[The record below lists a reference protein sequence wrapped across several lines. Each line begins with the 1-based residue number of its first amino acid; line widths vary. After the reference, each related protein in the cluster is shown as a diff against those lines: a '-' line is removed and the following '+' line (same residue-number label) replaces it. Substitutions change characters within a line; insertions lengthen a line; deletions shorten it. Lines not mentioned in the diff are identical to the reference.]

1 MKRKFLLLAIF
12 SVSTLVACGG
22 NTSSLVNSSVS
33 ISSGSSAASSELSTA
48 SSPSVSVSSESSSS
62 VAPSVSSV
70 APSVSSVAP
79 SSESVS
85 SSEPSVTP
93 STSEEAKTGLT
104 EEELALFA
112 LGFEANVTYSKDYG
126 DYDFSSYLA
135 KVKVAKDVIIVDEYS
150 GDSFDELTE
159 ESTPSSHMRYENH
172 DGKLVLADL
181 TIDNSVETTTIYLE
195 DHFTG
200 EPVEGYYSDAY
211 FGNFFTLLTIDD
223 FDEVSETEYS
233 LKVDKVDDD
242 LLRMI
247 PRQLYPVGDTYL
259 ETHEFDIN
267 EKLTSFKLLVED
279 GKISRFEME
288 LEDKV
293 GSYSTNHQKMSGVF
307 VAAGEG
313 IAEKLEPAQE
323 KYPELDEVFEKLR
336 NYNFD
341 VEYQYSEEDWL
352 GDLSKTFEKGQAD
365 GENFAIQS
373 LTEDGEI
380 IKNGAYV
387 QEEEGYLYL
396 TKHEDTYYQDSMLG
410 DGSVVSQILPSFAM
424 SSAFFDLVDGKYVLD
439 TSNLDLARGYESAFY
454 KSSTEDTMHA
464 LLDFN
469 IVIEDDKITFT
480 NYREGYNATA
490 KAVYTNIGQVATL
503 DLNYLDNSDD
513 LTWSE
518 LLDGNQNS
526 LNDLLKYISKED
538 LDSLPTIGGIHSS
551 GTITFSYDGSPTIE
565 VPYFSEDDGNEC
577 LKSILEKFTS
587 DVNFEAVEDTYAD
600 GLFKS
605 KSIVNSD
612 NQHLMVEISKSYS
625 NTIDFSLS
633 FE

>member
-33 ISSGSSAASSELSTA
+33 FSSGSSSISSSISSA
-48 SSPSVSVSSESSSS
+48 SSPSVSTVSSSS
-62 VAPSVSSV
+62 A

-79 SSESVS
+79 SSEPVSSAVS
-85 SSEPSVTP
+85 SSIS
-93 STSEEAKTGLT
+93 STSEETKTGLT

-112 LGFEANVTYSKDYG
+112 LGFEADVTYSKDYG

-135 KVKVAKDVIIVDEYS
+135 KVKVSDDVIIVDEYS
-150 GDSFDELTE
+150 GDSFDEVTE
-159 ESTPSSHMRYENH
+159 DTAPSSHMRYENH

-181 TIDNSVETTTIYLE
+181 TIDNLVETTTLYLE
-195 DHFTG
+195 DPFTG
-200 EPVEGYYSDAY
+200 EPVEGYFSDAY

-223 FDEVSETEYS
+223 FNEVSKSEYS
-233 LKVDKVDDD
+233 LNLDKVDDD

-267 EKLTSFKLLVED
+267 EKLTSFKLFLEN
-279 GKISRFEME
+279 GNISRFEME

-313 IAEKLEPAQE
+313 IAEKLQPAE
-323 KYPELDEVFEKLR
+323 AKYPELDDALAKLR

-352 GDLSKTFEKGQAD
+352 GDLTKTFEKGQAD
-365 GENFAIQS
+365 GESFVIQS
-373 LTEDGEI
+373 LTEDGAI

-387 QEEEGYLYL
+387 QEENGYLYL
-396 TKHEDTYYQDSMLG
+396 TKHDDTYYQDSMLSEG
-410 DGSVVSQILPSFAM
+410 KITSQIFPSFEI

-439 TSNLDLARGYESAFY
+439 SSNLDLARGYESAFY
-454 KSSTEDTMHA
+454 KSSTEDSMHA

-490 KAVYTNIGQVATL
+490 RAIYSNIGKVATL
-503 DLNYLDNSDD
+503 NLNYLDNSDD

-518 LLDGNQNS
+518 LLDGDQ
-526 LNDLLKYISKED
+526 DLLDDLLTFISKED

-551 GTITFSYDGSPTIE
+551 GTISFSYDGTPTID

-577 LKSILEKFTS
+577 LETILAKFTA
-587 DVNFEAVEDTYAD
+587 DENFESIEDSYAD

-612 NQHLMVEISKSYS
+612 NQYLMVEISKSYS
-625 NTIDFSLS
+625 NSIELSLS